1 MRGGSGRVDK
11 YHYLLD
17 ITKDK
22 IDMIEKEKGIAGIDR
37 DALSYALNRVS
48 RPNEK
53 TLALIII

>member
-1 MRGGSGRVDK
+1 MQGGSGRVDK

-17 ITKDK
+17 FTKDEYGIIGNK
-22 IDMIEKEKGIAGIDR
+22 KGIAGIDR